1 MMKNGTWL
9 IILVFS
15 FSCNSKPAAPA
26 NLLTRDKMED
36 VLWDLM
42 RADLFINNYMVIKD
56 PNLDKKKEGVELYTK
71 ILKLHNV
78 SQEQFN
84 SSIAYYRSQPEE
96 MKVLLDSI
104 SRRSDTAQLQKSTKT
119 PVADSIPKPEVT
131 PVPGADTNRRTNIPR
146 SKAE

>member
-15 FSCNSKPAAPA
+15 FSCNTKPAAPA

-71 ILKLHNV
+71 ILKLHNI

-84 SSIAYYRSQPEE
+84 SSFAYYRAQPDE

-104 SRRSDTAQLQKSTKT
+104 SRRSDTAMLQKSTKT
-119 PVADSIPKPEVT
+119 PVADSMPQSQEVKTPKADTIRKKKIPLVKPE
-131 PVPGADTNRRTNIPR
+131 
-146 SKAE
+146 

>member
-9 IILVFS
+9 IILLFL
-15 FSCNSKPAAPA
+15 FSCNTKPAAPA

-71 ILKLHNV
+71 ILKLHNI

-84 SSIAYYRSQPEE
+84 PSFAYYRAQPDE

-104 SRRSDTAQLQKSTKT
+104 SRRNDTAMLQKSTKT
-119 PVADSIPKPEVT
+119 PVADSMPESREDKTPKADTIRKKKIPLVKPE
-131 PVPGADTNRRTNIPR
+131 
-146 SKAE
+146 